1 MPADMVRAVLDDRVL
16 WVTLDRP
23 QKRNA
28 LTPEGLDA
36 LRETLE
42 QHAGDDDVCALVLR
56 GAGDA
61 FCAGYDLAKI
71 PRSPGAGGRMVPE
84 LDAAVA
90 ALAAFP
96 TPTIAWIDGPAYGAG
111 VELALACDLRL
122 MRDDARLCMPPA
134 KLGLM
139 YSLEGMARLQA
150 AIGEQRARLMLFAG
164 RVVGAAQAVSWG
176 FALGAYGEAKLEA
189 EVEALLIDLRAGRC
203 ASLRSAKTVLV
214 AHTEEPDRDLVER
227 TEQRRAELFA
237 SAR

>member
-1 MPADMVRAVLDDRVL
+1 MSAQMVRAVVDDRVL

-23 QKRNA
+23 EKRNA

-36 LRETLE
+36 LRRTLE
-42 QHAGDDDVCALVLR
+42 QYAADDDVCALVLR
-56 GAGDA
+56 GAGGA
-61 FCAGYDLAKI
+61 FCAGYDVAKI
-71 PRSPGAGGRMVPE
+71 PRSPGVGGRMVPE

-96 TPTIAWIDGPAYGAG
+96 APTIAWIDGPAYGAG

-164 RVVGAAQAVSWG
+164 RVVGAAQAARWG
-176 FALGAYGEAKLEA
+176 FVLGVYSDAELET
-189 EVEALLIDLRAGRC
+189 EVDVLLADLRAARC
-203 ASLRSAKTVLV
+203 ASLRSAKITLV
-214 AHTEEPDRDLVER
+214 AHAAEPDVDLVER
-227 TEQRRAELFA
+227 TERLRAELFA